1 VSAICASNGQGEHM
15 SANSPNDTISLWCHD
30 VAKNVDS
37 PISLEEI
44 RSTTRSKSSIEDLDH
59 FTNED

>member
-1 VSAICASNGQGEHM
+1 M
-15 SANSPNDTISLWCHD
+15 STNSPNDTISLWCCD

-44 RSTTRSKSSIEDLDH
+44 RSMTHQE
-59 FTNED
+59 NEFVRQGNNVAPGRLAVLGVS